1 MPSLASLRSQ
11 RKLGCMAGVGSL
23 SDESTPTRPQSLGS
37 CGHPPPLRV
46 GGISAALSLITFII
60 AALFLSATTLLAQA
74 PQTETRSFHGYL
86 QSLWPQAQ
94 ARGITRATFDRAL
107 GDVQYD
113 TEVAALSRRQPEY
126 GRAVG
131 DYLKGMVSQA
141 RLTGGIRRIGEWKGL
156 IDSIEHRFGVPG
168 EILVAIWGIETGF
181 GGNTGGK
188 GVIRSLATLAFT
200 GYKGDF
206 ARNELLT
213 ALLVLQQGH
222 IPPERMIGSWA
233 GAMGQPQFIPS
244 SFMRWAVDF
253 TGDGKRDLWTSVP
266 DVLASIANYLRQRG
280 WQPGLP
286 WGYEVTLPQNF
297 DMRRSRASFR
307 DWASL
312 GVRRTDGG
320 KLPDNALGT
329 HEAILFFPSGA
340 RGPAF
345 LVTENFNV
353 IKTYNISDVYA
364 LAVLHLADRFRGA
377 PAFSGRWPQDD
388 RQLNREDRMRIQH
401 ALAKLG
407 YKVND
412 FQGMMDFDLRDN
424 IRDMQIKFGMVP
436 DGHPG
441 AEFMGR
447 LLGRN

>member
-1 MPSLASLRSQ
+1 MQLDSGLA
-11 RKLGCMAGVGSL
+11 A
-23 SDESTPTRPQSLGS
+23 TRRPGMT
-37 CGHPPPLRV
+37 RM
-46 GGISAALSLITFII
+46 IRIAI
-60 AALFLSATTLLAQA
+60 AAFLLTIPVNIRAEAQA
-74 PQTETRSFHGYL
+74 PAATEARSFNGYI
-86 QSLWPQAQ
+86 QSLWPEAQ
-94 ARGITRATFDRAL
+94 QRGITRATFDRAL
-107 GDVQYD
+107 GNVQYD
-113 TEVAALSRRQPEY
+113 TEIAALSRRQPEY

-131 DYLKGMVSQA
+131 DYLGGMVSQA
-141 RLTGGIRRIGEWKGL
+141 RINGGIRRLGELRGL
-156 IDSIEHRFGVPG
+156 LDSIEHKFGVPR
-168 EILVAIWGIETGF
+168 EVLVAIWGIETGF
-181 GGNTGGK
+181 GANQGGK

-206 ARNELLT
+206 AKNELLT

-244 SFMRWAVDF
+244 SFIRWAVDF
-253 TGDGKRDLWTSVP
+253 TGDGKSDLWTSVP
-266 DVLASIANYLRQRG
+266 DVLASIANYLREHG
-280 WQPGLP
+280 WKPGVP

-297 DMRRSRASFR
+297 DMRRSRATFR

-312 GVRRTDGG
+312 GLRRADGG
-320 KLPDNALGT
+320 RLPNDDA

-364 LAVLHLADRFRGA
+364 LAILHLADRFRGA
-377 PAFSGRWPQDD
+377 KPFAGRWPADD
-388 RQLNREDRMRIQH
+388 RQLTREDRMRIQH
-401 ALAKLG
+401 ALARLG

-424 IRDMQIKFGMVP
+424 IRDMQIKFGMTP

-441 AEFMGR
+441 VEFMGR
-447 LLGRN
+447 LVGTK